1 MISALQSG
9 PITATI
15 YSGSKEYNNY
25 KTGIISG
32 PCSGTNDHQI
42 VIVGYNTSGSM
53 PYWICRNSYST
64 RWGDKGYFKIKMSDG
79 MGQCNINK
87 VVQYPSF
94 K

>member
-1 MISALQSG
+1 MMSALASG

-15 YSGSKEYNNY
+15 YSNSKEYNNY

-32 PCSGTNDHQI
+32 SCVGKSDHQV

-53 PYWICRNSYST
+53 PYWICRNSYSD
-64 RWGDKGYFKIKMSDG
+64 RWGDKGYFKIKQSSGD
-79 MGQCNINK
+79 GQCNINK
-87 VVQYPSF
+87 VVQYAPA